1 MPLDNSTLPEKVR
14 LRRRILAHFQ
24 AAPLVL
30 ETHGGYGR
38 IYERTWFKARA
49 GVVFEKDPTKADH
62 LARQRPNWAVYH
74 GDCEKALAAGLA
86 RGTAFDII
94 DLDPYGQ
101 PFSVLNA
108 LALPGRAFPDEWH
121 LVVNDGNRQKV
132 QRGGSWHM
140 QSLTAQVRKY
150 GVNLYPIYLQVAREC
165 VEEFANKIGFQVIG
179 WSGHYAGKNDMMTH
193 YWAVLRRR
201 AAKGRRKKAARAVGK
216 PGVGAAAKETKRR

>member
-14 LRRRILAHFQ
+14 LRRRILARFQ
-24 AAPLVL
+24 SAPLVL

-49 GVVFEKDPTKADH
+49 GVVIEKDGAKADH
-62 LARQRPNWAVYH
+62 LARQRPSWSVYQ

-108 LALPGRAFPDEWH
+108 LALPGRVFPDEWH
-121 LVVNDGNRQKV
+121 LVVNDDNRQKV

-140 QSLTAQVRKY
+140 NALATQVRKY

-165 VEEFANKIGFQVIG
+165 VDEFANKIGFEVAG
-179 WSGHYAGKNDMMTH
+179 WTGHYAGKNGMMSH

-201 AAKGRRKKAARAVGK
+201 SAKRVRKKAAPTVGK
-216 PGVGAAAKETKRR
+216 PGVGAAEKAKLD